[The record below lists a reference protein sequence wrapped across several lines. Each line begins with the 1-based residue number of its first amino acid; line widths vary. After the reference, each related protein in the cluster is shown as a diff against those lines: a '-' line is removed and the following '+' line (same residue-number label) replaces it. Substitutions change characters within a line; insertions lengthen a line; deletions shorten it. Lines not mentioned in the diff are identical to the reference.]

1 MTEEKYGMIDV
12 WCNVRSGVD
21 AEAFKESEQ
30 YKVLLFAMQLFR
42 MEDRMRYWTISPE
55 EFIEEFMDPLGIEK
69 VIVPLG
75 QGAGALGSRERRF
88 DLEESAKFIDKYS
101 DRFAAQ
107 LMVDPNRGME
117 VVRELERAVKDYGF
131 KGAHLHP
138 YSIGKPLNDPIYYP
152 IYAKC
157 CELDVPVQTQ
167 VGHSAEIMPSKYG
180 QPILLDEVAIY
191 FRELKI
197 IGAHTGWP
205 WVEEMIALAWKHP
218 NVYIGTSA
226 HAPKYWDPSLVRFMN
241 TRGQDK
247 VLFSTDF
254 PVIDHRRAAKEIEEL
269 NLREAPKKKL
279 LHDNAVKV
287 FKL

>member
-1 MTEEKYGMIDV
+1 MAEEKYGIIDV
-12 WCNVRSGVD
+12 WCNVRAGVD

-30 YKVLLFAMQLFR
+30 YKVLFFAMQLFH

-55 EFIEEFMDPLGIEK
+55 EFIEEIMDPMGVEK

-75 QGAGALGSRERRF
+75 QGAGALGSRERPF
-88 DLEESAKFIDKYS
+88 DLEESAKLIEKYP

-138 YSIGKPLNDPIYYP
+138 YSIGKPLNDAIYYP

-157 CELDVPVQTQ
+157 CELDVPVQAQ

-180 QPILLDEVAIY
+180 QPILFDEVAIH

-197 IGAHTGWP
+197 VAAHTGWP
-205 WVEEMIALAWKHP
+205 WVEELIALTWKHP

-226 HAPKYWDPSLVRFMN
+226 HAPKYYDPSLVRFIN
-241 TRGQDK
+241 TRGREK
-247 VLFSTDF
+247 VLFGTDF
-254 PVIDHRRAAKEIEEL
+254 PVIDHRRAIKEIEEL
-269 NLREAPKKKL
+269 NLRDEPKRKFL
-279 LHDNAVKV
+279 RDNAIKV